1 MKKMKLKNST
11 EKVFK
16 VVNAL
21 KENAKIL
28 LEKGNDTAFITEL
41 EASVQKLDEL
51 EKELIT
57 LKETLDTKKCVF
69 KQEKKL
75 TLKLVKNAKDVL
87 KKEVSKKQKAEQ
99 KKQPLETE
107 AKPDTEQKEEKQP
120 KPEKQPKTEAT
131 EEKQNTKIAEEA
143 EEPK

>member
-1 MKKMKLKNST
+1 MKLKNST